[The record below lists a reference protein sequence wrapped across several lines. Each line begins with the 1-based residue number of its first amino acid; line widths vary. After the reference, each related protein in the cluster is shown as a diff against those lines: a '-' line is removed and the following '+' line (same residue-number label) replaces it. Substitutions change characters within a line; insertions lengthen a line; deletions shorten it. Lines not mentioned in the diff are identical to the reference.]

1 MSSLSGLKH
10 GIQIEKYGV
19 PSNSSILKTI
29 KILME
34 QRSLIQQTLLLDM
47 IQATWFQNLIVL
59 SSKVN
64 NTE

>member
-10 GIQIEKYGV
+10 GIHIGKYGV

-47 IQATWFQNLIVL
+47 IQDSWFQNLIVL

>member
-10 GIQIEKYGV
+10 GIQIGKYGV

-47 IQATWFQNLIVL
+47 IQDSWFQNLIVL

>member
-10 GIQIEKYGV
+10 GIQIGKSGV

-47 IQATWFQNLIVL
+47 IQAT
-59 SSKVN
+59 
-64 NTE
+64 